1 MCQGPEM
8 KAPIEP
14 SMKPGSSAPWA
25 RSVGEIF
32 SVKNE
37 A

>member
-1 MCQGPEM
+1 M

-14 SMKPGSSAPWA
+14 SMKPGSSAPCA

-32 SVKNE
+32 SLKKE